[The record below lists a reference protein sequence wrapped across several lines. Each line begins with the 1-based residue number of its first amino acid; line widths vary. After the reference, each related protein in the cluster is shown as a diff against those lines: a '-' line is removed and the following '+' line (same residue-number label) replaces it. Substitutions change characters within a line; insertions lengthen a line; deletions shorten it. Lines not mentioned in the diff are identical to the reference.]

1 MNLYEEA
8 QKLNIDIDEKKAAE
22 FEKYKEMMLEYN
34 KVVNLTAITEDDE
47 IKEKHFLDCAALTLC
62 PELFEGCSL
71 IDIGAGGGFPSIPVK
86 LVRKDIKLTMLDSL
100 NKRISFLRSVTEALK
115 LDNAQAI
122 HMRAE
127 EGGQDKALREQ
138 FDIATARAVAD
149 LSVLAELALPF
160 VKVGGYFIALKG
172 SDISQELENA
182 KPAIKTLGGKTQEV
196 REIVLPSGIKHS
208 LVVIKKLE
216 KTPNKYPRK
225 AGKPSKDPIR

>member
-127 EGGQDKALREQ
+127 DGGQDKSLREQ

-160 VKVGGYFIALKG
+160 VRVGGYFIALKG

>member
-8 QKLNIDIDEKKAAE
+8 QKLNIDIDENKAAE

-34 KVVNLTAITEDDE
+34 KAVNLTAIIEDDE

-71 IDIGAGGGFPSIPVK
+71 IDIGAGAGFPSIPVK
-86 LVRKDIKLTMLDSL
+86 IVRKDIKLTMLDSL
-100 NKRISFLRSVTEALK
+100 NKRIVFLNSVKDALN
-115 LDNAQAI
+115 LESAQAI

-127 EGGQDKALREQ
+127 DGGQDKNLREK
-138 FDIATARAVAD
+138 FDVASARAVAD

-172 SDISQELENA
+172 SDISEELDNA
-182 KPAIKTLGGKTQEV
+182 KTAIKTLGGKTQRV
-196 REIVLPSGIKHS
+196 QEIILPSGIKHS
-208 LVVIKKLE
+208 FVVIKKLE
-216 KTPNKYPRK
+216 KTPSKYPRK
-225 AGKPSKDPIR
+225 AGKPTKDPIR

>member
-127 EGGQDKALREQ
+127 DGGQDKSLREQ

-160 VKVGGYFIALKG
+160 VRVGGYFIALKG
-172 SDISQELENA
+172 SDFSQELENA